1 MSSIRLFILS
11 SFAELGPMHGHR
23 LRLEADRKRVPFWTD
38 IPVGAV
44 YGAMKR
50 LASEGLLREAGQER
64 QGNRPTRQLYEI
76 TETGRIALE
85 ELRVSGLT
93 DIWFKYDPFD
103 LALTKA
109 DAKDLGS
116 FTAKLGDRLERLK
129 AMLDERRDMVEAA
142 IPYIGLIEEWALR
155 HTERRLVAEI
165 DFLTDLIASAP
176 AISNDQH
183 NPRPRK
189 EKLLVASKGRQ
200 SYIKQA

>member
-1 MSSIRLFILS
+1 
-11 SFAELGPMHGHR
+11 
-23 LRLEADRKRVPFWTD
+23 
-38 IPVGAV
+38 
-44 YGAMKR
+44 
-50 LASEGLLREAGQER
+50 
-64 QGNRPTRQLYEI
+64 
-76 TETGRIALE
+76 
-85 ELRVSGLT
+85 
-93 DIWFKYDPFD
+93 
-103 LALTKA
+103 
-109 DAKDLGS
+109 
-116 FTAKLGDRLERLK
+116 
-129 AMLDERRDMVEAA
+129 MLDERRDMVEAA

>member
-1 MSSIRLFILS
+1 
-11 SFAELGPMHGHR
+11 
-23 LRLEADRKRVPFWTD
+23 
-38 IPVGAV
+38 
-44 YGAMKR
+44 MKR

-76 TETGRIALE
+76 TEAGRIALE
-85 ELRVSGLT
+85 ELRLSGLT

-109 DAKDLGS
+109 DSKDLGS
-116 FTAKLGDRLERLK
+116 FTARLGDRLERLK

-176 AISNDQH
+176 AISDDQH